1 MKTSEVEIRNK
12 HTYGT
17 RTVTVLTSSYTICLF
32 VATDIIQKKKR
43 KRKKKEYTGERP
55 FEQSWNNVIIYKSR
69 QKRSN
74 AE

>member
-43 KRKKKEYTGERP
+43 KRKKKR
-55 FEQSWNNVIIYKSR
+55 SILANVPLS
-69 QKRSN
+69 SP
-74 AE
+74 ETM